1 MPRFDV
7 YGHVLRVERS
17 EGGWVASYAG
27 PGGTLRPAHD
37 VLVPPDVPE
46 EGLAAFLSDH
56 FHESATPD
64 RPDVVR
70 LD

>member
-7 YGHVLRVERS
+7 YGRVLHVEWS
-17 EGGWVASYAG
+17 EGGWMAAYVG

-37 VLVPPDVPE
+37 VLVTPDVSE